1 MIDVIT
7 VVFRDELEILQV
19 QAQSLDMYAHDLGI
33 QRIYVVVNDDTDV
46 VDAIQPSWWGSLA
59 DRVCVV
65 PRQMFSARLP
75 DLGWLSQQIL
85 KLLTATLS
93 YQPYSMI
100 LDAKTIL
107 IQPLE
112 LHRLFAPD
120 GRITAGTAPVQ
131 TVFAQAARQVGGL
144 FDIDV
149 THVLM
154 PQGVPFLFDN
164 SAVRAMIAEVEL
176 RTQQPF
182 VDWFSAQG
190 TVTEFILYSGYQ
202 QWRHSGLDS
211 VTTPAL
217 SDYRYC
223 NICHSQV
230 QQFDQ
235 RMVMAQHPGT
245 ATVSVHRRAWA
256 QISPAQQQVYREFLL
271 SRGIQQAAKI

>member
-19 QAQSLDMYAHDLGI
+19 QAQSLGMYAYDLGV
-33 QRIYVVVNDDTDV
+33 QRIYVVVNDDADV
-46 VDAIQPSWWGSLA
+46 ADAIQTKWWGRLA
-59 DRVCVV
+59 DRVCIV
-65 PRQMFSARLP
+65 PRRMFSAQLP

-93 YQPYSMI
+93 YQPYSMV

-107 IQPLE
+107 IQPLN

-131 TVFAQAARQVGGL
+131 TVFTEAARRVGGL
-144 FDIDV
+144 FDIAV
-149 THVLM
+149 TDVLM
-154 PQGVPFLFDN
+154 PQGVPFLFEN

-176 RTQQPF
+176 RTQQFF
-182 VDWFSAQG
+182 VKWFADQG
-190 TVTEFILYSGYQ
+190 MVTEFILYSGYQ

-211 VTTPAL
+211 VTAPTL

-235 RMVMAQHPGT
+235 RMGMAQHPDT
-245 ATVSVHRRAWA
+245 ATVSVHRQAWA
-256 QISPAQQQVYREFLL
+256 QISPAQRQVYREFLL